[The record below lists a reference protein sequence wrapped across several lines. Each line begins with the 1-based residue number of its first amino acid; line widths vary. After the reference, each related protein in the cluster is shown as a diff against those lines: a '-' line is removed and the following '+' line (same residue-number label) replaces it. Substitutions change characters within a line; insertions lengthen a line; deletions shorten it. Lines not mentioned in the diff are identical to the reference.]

1 MIENTININIEKE
14 SMKKKTVI
22 LECALLMIG
31 LFTGC
36 KQESNDQIDDLMDGI
51 EFDISQHDIE
61 NIFLDKYDS
70 NSRFGKMDNDKSVY
84 LDNIYGITVDNYC
97 GYKGVEANIISNF
110 EDDSLESLIATI
122 TVDDENESDPQLLLK
137 DILKKYSAEYG
148 KYEED
153 DSGYIWNL
161 DDVDITILDL
171 TDKDKSESND
181 NDFNPMIAI
190 TMSKSYYN

>member
-1 MIENTININIEKE
+1 
-14 SMKKKTVI
+14 MKKKKII
-22 LECALLMIG
+22 LGYTLLMIG
-31 LFTGC
+31 LLTGC

-70 NSRFGKMDNDKSVY
+70 NSRFGEMDNDKSVY

-97 GYKGVEANIISNF
+97 GYEGAEANIISNF

-122 TVDDENESDPQLLLK
+122 SIDDKSESDPQLLLQ
-137 DILKKYSAEYG
+137 DIINKYSSEYG

-153 DSGYIWNL
+153 DSQYIWNL
-161 DDVDITILDL
+161 DDIDITILDL
-171 TDKDKSESND
+171 TDKDNSESDDTN
-181 NDFNPMIAI
+181 FSPIIAI
-190 TMSKSYYN
+190 TISKSYYN